1 MCNDLLANKVSIVTG
16 ASRGIGREIALTL
29 SQQGATVVLCGRNVD
44 LLRQVKEEIDAVNGR
59 AIVVSGDV
67 TQSEV
72 VVNIIK
78 KTIKEF
84 NKIDILVNNAGI
96 NKRSTTLETTI
107 EDWKSVL
114 DVNLNAAFYFSKAVL
129 PHMIERKEGKII
141 NISSRASKSPHKNAT
156 PAYGASKAALNY
168 LTKHLAMEYARD
180 NIYVNGICPGPIDTD
195 MTKQWTNEF
204 KKRTISNIP
213 LQKLGKPKDI
223 ANTVLFL
230 ASDSCEFITGE
241 TINVNGGVLMD

>member
-1 MCNDLLANKVSIVTG
+1 MHNDLLANKVSIVTG
-16 ASRGIGREIALTL
+16 ASRGIGKEIAFTL
-29 SQQGATVVLCGRNVD
+29 AKQGTTVVLCGRNVD
-44 LLRQVKEEIDAVNGR
+44 LLSQVKEEIDAVNGQ

-67 TQSEV
+67 TQPET

-96 NKRSTTLETTI
+96 NKRSTTLDTTI

-129 PHMIERKEGKII
+129 PYMIERKEGKII